1 MTVTPLAPLTVDQP
15 GVEDIEY
22 WQEEEDDEAVEECS

>member
-1 MTVTPLAPLTVDQP
+1 MTIAPIAPLTVDQP

-22 WQEEEDDEAVEECS
+22 WQEEEDKAIEACS

>member
-22 WQEEEDDEAVEECS
+22 WQEEDDEAVEEC

>member
-22 WQEEEDDEAVEECS
+22 WQEEDDEVVEEC

>member
-1 MTVTPLAPLTVDQP
+1 MTIAPTAPLTVDQP

-22 WQEEEDDEAVEECS
+22 WQEEDDEVVEEC

>member
-22 WQEEEDDEAVEECS
+22 WQEEEDGDEAVEEC